1 MQTTKLIKLGKGM
14 KKPLADLPNLIEAP
28 LKSYNDFLEKGIK
41 SLFQSISP
49 IRDYTENLF
58 ELKLVDFRIDEPSVI
73 ESEAIRTGV
82 SYTVPVRAVA
92 ELLNKQTGEIKSQE
106 IFLCDVPKMTSDGYF
121 VINGIKRVVINQ
133 LIRSTGIFFTKESG
147 VAGSSDIYGAKIIP
161 ETGAWLE
168 LEVKKQLGL
177 SVKVDQGKTVN
188 WFTFL
193 ACFGFSF
200 KEIEEI
206 FKSYSRKEELFS
218 SQIFEI
224 TKAQSVF
231 AKNEDQKLSTD
242 LAIVEFYKKIRPGD
256 MITLESGKTL
266 FENMFQ
272 NEKRYSL
279 GDVGRFKLNRRIGNP
294 DSKTANL
301 LDKEDLGKI
310 TYVIFDMILNNLP
323 GDDIDHLAYRRVK
336 SVGEQ
341 VADAMRIG
349 IARFERIVKDRMST
363 VDMEEEISAKQFL
376 NIRPISASIES
387 FFASA
392 QLSQFMDE
400 TNPIAEL
407 AHKRRL
413 SSFGP
418 GGLKRERAG
427 FEVRDIHNSHYG
439 RICPIE
445 TPEGPNI
452 GLVTSIA
459 SYGKINDFGF
469 IESPYV
475 LLINEIFLNDERC
488 VGLVVRE
495 AVLDKK
501 GKILLEKGDTITKE
515 KIKILQSEKIEK
527 VKIYPLVSNEIMYLM
542 ADQEEKYYIAQ
553 FSTELSSSNQIL
565 ADVLT
570 VRVKGEPQIVSIDKV
585 GLIEVSNYQMISITT
600 SLVPFIEHNPSVRIL
615 AGSNMNRQAV
625 PLLETEVPLVY
636 TGVEKV
642 VARYSGHNIFAPKDG
657 IIDYV
662 DAEKI
667 ILKDKNNRKIEFK
680 LKIYE
685 RTNQNTAIRQ
695 TPKVSLNQ
703 EVREGDLLAE
713 GFAMKNDELALGK
726 NILVAF
732 MAWNGFNFA
741 DAIVISSRLVKQD
754 IYTSV
759 RVEEYVVSVRETN
772 LGPEETT
779 RDIPGKSEYSL
790 RNLDDEGIVR
800 VGSEVKSGDILVG
813 KVTPRGKVE
822 LTAEERLLFAIF
834 GEKSQDKKDTSLK
847 LPHGDRGR
855 VIDIQIFTRENGDN
869 LPVGIL
875 KMVKVYV
882 AQIRKISVGDK
893 MAARYGNKGVV
904 AKIVPEED
912 MPFLADG
919 TPVDIV
925 LNPLGVVARM
935 NIGQVLE
942 SHLGMAAKL
951 LNARYQVEPFSQ
963 ISWKD
968 ISEELKKAGFSE
980 DGKVELFD
988 GQTGEKFK
996 ERVAVGYMY
1005 VQKLIHMSEDK
1016 IHARSVG
1023 PYSLI
1028 TQQPL
1033 GGKAQFGGQRLGEME
1048 VWALEAH
1055 GASRILQE
1063 MLTIKSDDVIGRAK
1077 AYESIVKNEGI
1088 GEINMPASFHVL
1100 LKELQGIG
1108 LKTDLLKLKKDKL
1121 EEDEE

>member
-1 MQTTKLIKLGKGM
+1 VQTTKIIKLGKGI
-14 KKPLADLPNLIEAP
+14 KKPLADLPNLIETP
-28 LKSYNDFLEKGIK
+28 LKSYKDFLEKGIK
-41 SLFQSISP
+41 SLFENISP

-58 ELKLVDFRIDEPSVI
+58 DLTLKDFRIDEPSLS
-73 ESEAIRTGV
+73 EAEAIRTGA
-82 SYTVPVRAVA
+82 SLNVPVRAIA
-92 ELLNKQTGEIKSQE
+92 ELLNKQTGEIKTQE
-106 IFLCDVPKMTSDGYF
+106 IFLCDVPKMTDDGYF

-133 LIRSTGIFFTKESG
+133 LIRSTGIFFTKEEG
-147 VAGSSDIYGAKIIP
+147 VGVFDIYGAKIIP

-168 LEVKKQLGL
+168 LEVKKQLGV

-200 KEIEEI
+200 KEILDI
-206 FKSYSRKEELFS
+206 FKNHPDKDLILN

-224 TKAQSVF
+224 TNNASVF
-231 AKNEDQKLSTD
+231 QKSENEKGVSD
-242 LAIVEFYKKIRPGD
+242 LAIIDFYKKIRPGD

-279 GDVGRFKLNRRIGNP
+279 GDVGRFKLNRRVGNS
-294 DSKTANL
+294 DDKTSKL
-301 LDKEDLGKI
+301 LDKEDLAKI
-310 TYVIFDMILNNLP
+310 TYVMFDMIINGLS

-341 VADAMRIG
+341 IADAMRIG
-349 IARFERIVKDRMST
+349 ISRFERIVKDRMST

-400 TNPIAEL
+400 TNPVAEL

-459 SYGKINDFGF
+459 SYGKINDYGF
-469 IESPYV
+469 IESPYIK
-475 LLINEIFLNDERC
+475 LLNEISIDDERSE
-488 VGLVVRE
+488 GLILRSDIFDSNQKIL
-495 AVLDKK
+495 AKK
-501 GKILLEKGDTITKE
+501 GEKTTKE
-515 KIKILQSEKIEK
+515 ILKKIKSSGINTI
-527 VKIYPLVSNEIMYLM
+527 KIYPLLTNEIVYIM
-542 ADQEEKYYIAQ
+542 ADEEEKNYIAQ
-553 FSTELSSSNQIL
+553 FSTEISETNQIVK
-565 ADVLT
+565 DVLT
-570 VRVKGEPQIVSIDKV
+570 VRVGGEPEIVSIDKV
-585 GLIEVSNYQMISITT
+585 TLIEVSHYQMISVTT
-600 SLVPFIEHNPSVRIL
+600 SLVPFIEHNPSVRVL

-625 PLLETEVPLVY
+625 PLLETELPLVE
-636 TGVEKV
+636 TGVEKTI
-642 VARYSGHNIFAPKDG
+642 AKYSGHNIFAPKDG
-657 IIDYV
+657 VVDYV

-667 ILKDKNNRKIEFK
+667 IVKDKNNRKFEFK
-680 LKIYE
+680 LKVYE
-685 RTNQNTAIRQ
+685 RTNQNTTIRQ
-695 TPKVSLNQ
+695 TPLVFLGQ
-703 EVREGDLLAE
+703 EVSKGEILAQ
-713 GFAMKNDELALGK
+713 GFAMKRDELALGK
-726 NILVAF
+726 NVLVGF

-754 IYTSV
+754 IFTSV
-759 RVEEYVVSVRETN
+759 HVEEYIANVRETN

-790 RNLDDEGIVR
+790 RNLDEEGIVR

-855 VIDIQIFTRENGDN
+855 VVDVQIFTRENGDN

-904 AKIVPEED
+904 AKVVPEED

-919 TPVDIV
+919 TPIDII

-935 NIGQVLE
+935 NVGQVLE
-942 SHLGMAAKL
+942 THLGMAAKL
-951 LNARYQVEPFSQ
+951 LGVRYQVEPFSR
-963 ISWKD
+963 IGWSD
-968 ISEELKKAGFSE
+968 IANELKKAGFSE

-988 GQTGEKFK
+988 GRTGEKFK

-1005 VQKLIHMSEDK
+1005 FQKLIHMSEDK

-1055 GASRILQE
+1055 GASKILQE

-1077 AYESIVKNEGI
+1077 AYESIVKGEDI

-1108 LKTDLLKLKKDKL
+1108 LKTDLLKLKKETT
-1121 EEDEE
+1121 EEEEE